1 MDNTHD
7 VFISYSHADDEIPI
21 GADYGWVTTFVTEL
35 KKVLRLKLGGQ
46 GASVWMDHNLV
57 ANEIVDET
65 LMEMV
70 HASRTLVLFLSPGY
84 LKSTWC
90 NRELGK
96 FLEVNHAKKNKE
108 SVFIVELEPTPR
120 EKWHPRLRSLTPI
133 QFYVSETLD
142 CEGCRLLGFPVP
154 DPKEN
159 SPYWRKLISLAHL
172 LSKYLIAL
180 PENRSNDAEM
190 HLVSSISSAQESS
203 LVWIAQPV
211 SQLVNEWEKLAEALR
226 QRGARIVP
234 VGVHA
239 YPLATA
245 AELMGS
251 VQKDLQKAQLLVQLL
266 DEHPGDMPPGGS
278 SSLTAI
284 QAMAAYNQCQII
296 DGLRYMRWRPP
307 SILIDE
313 LKDSPH
319 KDLLLGAMACG
330 FEEFRRLVL
339 EAVDA
344 LFKPKSLLTQSPVC
358 STDSITLCVSCGPKD
373 EELSRQVSAIL
384 ADLGHSALVTPST
397 PEKDQT
403 PQEFRLQVEQMLSE
417 VEGVILVYGQETVS
431 WVQAQYA
438 RVRKIFSTMGRR
450 SLWGALLDGPPLE
463 KSSVGLSGRDI
474 VVLNCRG
481 GISSQHIGHIID
493 SLRAGGEHA

>member
-1 MDNTHD
+1 MPNTYD
-7 VFISYSHADDEIPI
+7 VFISYAHADDEIPI

-35 KKVLRLKLGGQ
+35 RKVLRFKLGGQ

-57 ANEIVDET
+57 ATEIVDET

-90 NRELGK
+90 SKELGN
-96 FLEVNHAKKNKE
+96 FLEVNQAKKNKE

-133 QFYVSETLD
+133 QFYVSETLE

-154 DPKEN
+154 DLKEN
-159 SPYWRKLISLAHL
+159 SPYWRKLNSLAHL
-172 LSKYLIAL
+172 LSKYLITL
-180 PENRSNDAEM
+180 PENRSNDAER
-190 HLVSSISSAQESS
+190 HFDSSSSMTQESP

-211 SQLVNEWEKLAEALR
+211 SQLLSEWEKLAEALR

-234 VGVHA
+234 VGVNV

-245 AELMGS
+245 AELMNS
-251 VQKDLQKAQLLVQLL
+251 VQDDLKKAQLLVQLL
-266 DEHPGDMPPGGS
+266 NEHPGDIPPGGS
-278 SSLTAI
+278 GSLTAI
-284 QAMAAYNQCQII
+284 QAMAANNQCQIN

-313 LKDSPH
+313 MKDSPH
-319 KDLLLGAMACG
+319 KDLLMGAMACG

-344 LFKPKSLLTQSPVC
+344 LFKPKSLIRRTL
-358 STDSITLCVSCGPKD
+358 TDSITLCVSGGPRD
-373 EELSRQVSAIL
+373 EELSRQVSAIV
-384 ADLGHSALVTPST
+384 AELGHSALITPST

-403 PQEFRLQVEQMLSE
+403 PQEFRLQVEQMLSD

-438 RVRKIFSTMGRR
+438 RVRKILSTIGRR

-463 KSSVGLSGRDI
+463 KSPVGLSGRDI
-474 VVLNCRG
+474 LVLNCRG

-493 SLRAGGEHA
+493 SLRAGG